1 MILRGAFTALVTPF
15 RGGHFDDAQFAKQ
28 IAHQAKNKIDGIIP
42 VGTTGESP
50 TLSHAEH
57 HRVVEAAIHAARG
70 TGMMVIAGTGSNAT
84 DEAIDLTRHARQ
96 AGADAALLVN
106 PYYNKPSQEG
116 LYRHFKEISRAVDI
130 PIVLYNIPGRT
141 GISMT
146 VATMVRLAAE
156 CPNIVAVK
164 DAAGNLDLT
173 SEAVCA
179 GMQVLSGDDSLTLP
193 MISVGAQG
201 VISVVSNIVP
211 DRVRGLVHAALA
223 GDIAKARADHLA
235 LFPLIKA
242 LFVETNPIPV
252 KAAMALLGMDTG
264 DVRLPL
270 CEPTPASLQVISDAL
285 KKAGLATSD
294 PLR

>member
-1 MILRGAFTALVTPF
+1 MFQGAFTALVTPF
-15 RGGHFDDAQFAKQ
+15 RQGVFDQAMFEKQ
-28 IAHQAKNKIDGIIP
+28 IAHQARHKMDGIIP

-57 HRVVEAAIHAARG
+57 NRVVEMAVHAARG
-70 TGMMVIAGTGSNAT
+70 TGMKVLAGTGSNAT
-84 DEAIDLTRHARQ
+84 DEAIDLTRHAKEAQ
-96 AGADAALLVN
+96 ADAALLVN

-116 LYRHFKEISRAVDI
+116 LYRHFKAIAQAVDI

-146 VATMVRLAAE
+146 VATMVRLTTD

-179 GMQVLSGDDSLTLP
+179 GLTVLSGDDSLTLP
-193 MISVGAQG
+193 MISVGARG

-211 DRVRGLVHAALA
+211 DRVRSMVHAALA
-223 GDIAKARADHLA
+223 GDMAKARTEHLR
-235 LFPLIKA
+235 LFPLVKA
-242 LFVETNPIPV
+242 MFVETNPAPV
-252 KAAMALLGMDTG
+252 KAAMAMLGLDTG
-264 DVRLPL
+264 ELRLPL
-270 CEPTPASLQVISDAL
+270 CEPAEASLRVIAAAL
-285 KKAGLATSD
+285 QNADLAFPTM
-294 PLR
+294 PR